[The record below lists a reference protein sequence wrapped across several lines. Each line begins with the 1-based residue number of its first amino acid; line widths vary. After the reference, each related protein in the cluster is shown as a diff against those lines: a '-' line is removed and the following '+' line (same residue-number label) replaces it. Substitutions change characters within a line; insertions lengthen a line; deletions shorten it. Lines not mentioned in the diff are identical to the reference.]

1 MVKHRPFGESQI
13 GGQLRVRHRL
23 RVARQVQHQLGE
35 PLVPAIAL
43 VVRLQPGQGLVHHRP
58 RTTLLIQSLGRNAI
72 RRLGLVTMLGLQ
84 FIQAQPD
91 PGRTSPRSLRMALGI
106 GHKVFQTGQ
115 KKGPET
121 AFVRNQAFEN
131 LSLRQPEEEIL
142 DEIARVFGCVPPRRR

>member
-1 MVKHRPFGESQI
+1 
-13 GGQLRVRHRL
+13 
-23 RVARQVQHQLGE
+23 
-35 PLVPAIAL
+35 
-43 VVRLQPGQGLVHHRP
+43 
-58 RTTLLIQSLGRNAI
+58 
-72 RRLGLVTMLGLQ
+72 
-84 FIQAQPD
+84 
-91 PGRTSPRSLRMALGI
+91 LGI